1 MRADRTASQQAEMC
15 NEVRSTLAEAGS
27 DVWQDDERKAV
38 MTSQPRGIT
47 LDDLNNRFAFHPAT
61 DLTGPK
67 HAEVRRQC
75 FVLAEFLINSLPP
88 GREASLAI
96 TALEGCMMWSNA
108 AIARN

>member
-1 MRADRTASQQAEMC
+1 
-15 NEVRSTLAEAGS
+15 
-27 DVWQDDERKAV
+27 

-96 TALEGCMMWSNA
+96 TALEECMMWSNA